1 MEARKVGRMEGR
13 LVDQTEVLM
22 EVQTEVPRVGQRVDH
37 LGDRTGGQMEA
48 PKVGRKVDRMEGRL
62 VGRLVDQTEVPKVD
76 RTEEKMKAKP
86 GALVEVSIQEK
97 PSSMEGRASPRLLH
111 FQLPEPVLRRLGR
124 AVDRVGQVER

>member
-22 EVQTEVPRVGQRVDH
+22 EGPRVGQREDH

-111 FQLPEPVLRRLGR
+111 FQRLEPVLRRLGR